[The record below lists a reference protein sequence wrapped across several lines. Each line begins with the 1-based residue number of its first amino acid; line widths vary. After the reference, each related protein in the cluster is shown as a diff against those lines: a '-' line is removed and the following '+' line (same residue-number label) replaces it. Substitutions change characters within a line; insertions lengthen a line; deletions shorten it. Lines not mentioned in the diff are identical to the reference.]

1 MSLEVATAPQH
12 EQALAM
18 ANEVRRLRGLR
29 RQQIA
34 GLSRKDGAL
43 TVIAVLLDAP
53 QELRTVSVGWLLR
66 CIHGCAEDCM
76 ETICRPLRLRSNK
89 PLHELTNRQRGL
101 LTGAL
106 EVRYGLVDIL
116 PAAKAALRYVSPMT
130 QPGQAYML
138 RWRAQS

>member
-1 MSLEVATAPQH
+1 MSGLGLTAPQH
-12 EQALAM
+12 EQALTM

-43 TVIAVLLDAP
+43 TVVAVLLDAP
-53 QELRTVSVGWLLR
+53 QELRTVSVGWLFQ
-66 CIHGCAEDCM
+66 CIRGCGEGRMKA
-76 ETICRPLRLRSNK
+76 ICGPLRLRSNK

-106 EVRYGLVDIL
+106 EVRYGLDAVKVTAL
-116 PAAKAALRYVSPMT
+116 LQAAGGVE
-130 QPGQAYML
+130 
-138 RWRAQS
+138 